1 MPLSHTHTFLGCFF
15 ELAHV
20 FGVAKPPTKQRPDGC
35 LPNVQ
40 VVDSDTGQENP
51 KKKGVPCVGEFLLG
65 GLTWPNIDHLSIFWG
80 SHHRQVIEQLHT
92 AETCIDHILNFISAF
107 HFQCTDAACYLQLYS
122 HKIEHFMSGSPPLAL
137 PFLQGFQR
145 TPQHHCIMFL
155 VCGSHGALWVMAT
168 RLVQQRWRFA
178 QESCFFSSYCDD
190 ATKLAIF
197 VLEDW
202 NHQADQRNIWG
213 APRVRLATD
222 PQTT

>member
-51 KKKGVPCVGEFLLG
+51 TKGGTLCWRIPLG
-65 GLTWPNIDHLSIFWG
+65 GFDVTKYRSFEHFLRVSSQAGDWTTPH
-80 SHHRQVIEQLHT
+80 
-92 AETCIDHILNFISAF
+92 CIDHILKIISAF

-155 VCGSHGALWVMAT
+155 VCGCHGALWVMAT

-190 ATKLAIF
+190 ATELAIF

-213 APRVRLATD
+213 APRVWLATD